1 MSSAAEGRSI
11 RNASRIAALEAQV
24 RQLTMRV
31 DALEGT
37 TPPATAGTS
46 RPPAPAAD
54 AQTQPPRAAT
64 TAQSHPPQTTNWVD
78 AVKRIAATPEEIE
91 AASSPPRRTPPPTE
105 TAFDAARQTD
115 STGAESLAEHK
126 SEVTATAESQA
137 AAVVSLGDAFR
148 EKLARNDDDAGARA
162 ESFLGVKLAG
172 IAGAA
177 VLILA
182 MIFFG
187 KLAYDQGWL
196 GRISPTFRCLAI
208 AFAGFASLV
217 AAEIARK
224 RLGTRAAA
232 ALYAVGLASLYI
244 APYVAHAVFELIN
257 ATTLFVLLTAAVA
270 IAVGIS
276 LRAQHIA
283 IGVLAL
289 VGGFLTP
296 IIAQV
301 ENPSPVAGAIY
312 FLALGATGCA
322 MAHFVPRT
330 FAPLR
335 YISSLGLALI
345 GSMLSMQ
352 AAETHLIAA
361 LAIPIGFWLI
371 LHADLVRAARQSLL
385 AELDASAEPDAQL
398 NAGAA
403 EKQILDESMI
413 AFSQGALPCG
423 LSATATLWAV
433 ALTAGLFDHVGLATW
448 LAPAAAIVAC
458 AGIALILIGHRST
471 LDEVPSSPSA
481 ALGVTHAALAIAAII
496 ATVALALDGP
506 IQLVAWLALAAASTV
521 AGHITRVRSLR
532 LTGILYLAIATL
544 RLILID
550 PLFLTTHTPF
560 TTLTGIILSPWML
573 LMLVTAA
580 GWALVA
586 AMRRRERPSKP
597 DEIAIVATSIAAIM
611 TAASFL
617 HEDVA
622 LASLAVVWSLLAVAV
637 AALAKRV
644 SNLALIPIAAIGIAA
659 SLVTAFIAYP
669 PLDWDASS
677 AAIALH
683 PALGLFGIVL
693 IAGTA
698 VAALAARAPDQ
709 TNRDNLIAK
718 ALVAVLPAVLFVI
731 TSLEARRAGLVLTE
745 DPTSQRAFL
754 SIWWGAFALATLLVG
769 ARLRLRPARLAG
781 LGLLLL
787 AAAKAAIYDVM
798 TVEAHWRVVSL
809 AILGVLLIIVALAY
823 AKSVRRS
830 GPAAQ
835 APDAQPRD
843 D

>member
-24 RQLTMRV
+24 RVLNTRV
-31 DALEGT
+31 EALEGT
-37 TPPATAGTS
+37 APPAPAGAS
-46 RPPAPAAD
+46 SDRAPAAD
-54 AQTQPPRAAT
+54 AQSHPPRETT
-64 TAQSHPPQTTNWVD
+64 TAQSPPPQTTNWVD

-91 AASSPPRRTPPPTE
+91 AASSPPRMAPPPTK
-105 TAFDAARQTD
+105 TIFDSARRTNPAGD
-115 STGAESLAEHK
+115 ESPAEHTT
-126 SEVTATAESQA
+126 EFAATAEPQA
-137 AAVVSLGDAFR
+137 SAFQSFGDSFR
-148 EKLARNDDDAGARA
+148 DTLARNDEDAGARA

-196 GRISPTFRCLAI
+196 GRISPTFRCLSI
-208 AFAGFASLV
+208 AAAGFAALF
-217 AAEIARK
+217 AAEVARK
-224 RLGTRAAA
+224 RFGTSAAA

-244 APYVAHAVFELIN
+244 SPYVAHAVFELIN
-257 ATTLFVLLTAAVA
+257 STTLFVLLTAAVA
-270 IAVGIS
+270 IAVLIA

-283 IGVLAL
+283 IGILAL

-301 ENPSPVAGAIY
+301 ENPNAVAGAIY

-345 GSMLSMQ
+345 GSLLAME
-352 AAETHLIAA
+352 AAETHLVAA

-385 AELDASAEPDAQL
+385 AELDAAAEPDPYLDAHPT
-398 NAGAA
+398 ARAA
-403 EKQILDESMI
+403 EKRAFDESMI
-413 AFSQGALPCG
+413 AFSQGAIPCG

-433 ALTAGLFDHVGLATW
+433 ALTAGLLDHVGLSTW
-448 LAPAAAIVAC
+448 LAPAAAIVAS
-458 AGIALILIGHRST
+458 AAIALILIGHRST
-471 LDEVPSSPSA
+471 LDEVPASPSA
-481 ALGVTHAALAIAAII
+481 ALGVTHAALAVAAII

-560 TTLTGIILSPWML
+560 TTLAGIILSPWML

-586 AMRRRERPSKP
+586 ALRRRERPTEP
-597 DEIAIVATSIAAIM
+597 DEIAIVTTAIAALM
-611 TAASFL
+611 VAASFL

-622 LASLAVVWSLLAVAV
+622 LSSLAVVWSLVAV
-637 AALAKRV
+637 ASAALANRV
-644 SNLALIPIAAIGIAA
+644 SNLALAPIAALGIAA

-669 PLDWDASS
+669 PLDWENTT

-683 PALGLFGIVL
+683 PALGLFAIVL
-693 IAGTA
+693 AAGAA
-698 VAALAARAPDQ
+698 VAVLAARAPDA
-709 TNRDNLIAK
+709 TNPRR
-718 ALVAVLPAVLFVI
+718 LVSLGLAATLPAVLFII
-731 TSLEARRAGLVLTE
+731 TSLEAHRAGTVLAS
-745 DPTSQRAFL
+745 DPTTRRAFL
-754 SIWWGAFALATLLVG
+754 SIWWGAFALATLLIGV
-769 ARLRLRPARLAG
+769 RFRVRPARLAG

-798 TVEAHWRVVSL
+798 TVEPHWRVLSL
-809 AILGVLLIIVALAY
+809 AILGILLIIVALAY
-823 AKSVRRS
+823 AKLRTTFWVTS
-830 GPAAQ
+830 
-835 APDAQPRD
+835 
-843 D
+843 